1 MIIRVIAFGQIAEI
15 AGKKNWELEGI
26 NNTGQLAGILT
37 DEFPLL
43 KKFPYRFAVNQQLV
57 NLPTELHDNDIVA
70 LLPPFSGG

>member
-15 AGKKNWELEGI
+15 AGRTNWELEGI
-26 NNTGQLAGILT
+26 NNTSQLAGILT

-43 KKFPYRFAVNQQLV
+43 KNLPYRFAVNQQLV